1 MKNSSYNLPFYPPDS
16 HHCSDIVYLKDGGCS
31 IEYHNNITDH
41 IPSYITSFNNES
53 QQSCKV
59 SYRRHMAR
67 RFMALSSDMVNI
79 SNEEYSNKI
88 LIIKLRKKKGG
99 VQVLKEVPAKWQQI
113 SY

>member
-1 MKNSSYNLPFYPPDS
+1 
-16 HHCSDIVYLKDGGCS
+16 
-31 IEYHNNITDH
+31 
-41 IPSYITSFNNES
+41 
-53 QQSCKV
+53 
-59 SYRRHMAR
+59 MAR